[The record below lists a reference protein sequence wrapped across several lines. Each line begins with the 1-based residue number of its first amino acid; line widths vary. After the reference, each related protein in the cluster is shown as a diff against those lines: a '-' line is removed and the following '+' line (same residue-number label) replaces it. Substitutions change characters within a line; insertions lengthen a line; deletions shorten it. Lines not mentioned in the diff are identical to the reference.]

1 MLRDHRRVSTGAR
14 WLRHREACAPVVGRA
29 GARGVDQAAAP
40 IGLRGVV
47 GRAYASLCLVESS
60 ADKASLWLICFR
72 DEFGREPSED
82 EKMAD

>member
-47 GRAYASLCLVESS
+47 GRAYALHVPEHHSDPHEREVE
-60 ADKASLWLICFR
+60 A
-72 DEFGREPSED
+72 EEN
-82 EKMAD
+82 